1 MARRGAPGRPSGV
14 VILLDTNVVSALM
27 QKQPDPAVVQWL
39 DQQSAAEIWLP
50 SVVVFELR
58 YGAAIHPD
66 PGRRRLLQ
74 EGVQTLLDQLIAERV
89 APLDALASQRA
100 ALLAAARRANG
111 RSIDLRDTL
120 IAGIALAREAQLATR
135 NLRHFDDT
143 TISLIN
149 PFGC

>member
-1 MARRGAPGRPSGV
+1 M
-14 VILLDTNVVSALM
+14 ILLDTNVVSALT

-74 EGVQTLLDQLIAERV
+74 EGLQTLLDQLIAERV
-89 APLDALASQRA
+89 APFDALASQRA

-111 RSIDLRDTL
+111 RRIDLRDTL

-149 PFGC
+149 PFAG

>member
-1 MARRGAPGRPSGV
+1 M
-14 VILLDTNVVSALM
+14 ILLDTNVVSALM

-39 DQQSAAEIWLP
+39 DQQSVAEIWLP

-58 YGAAIHPD
+58 YGAAIHPN

-74 EGVQTLLDQLIAERV
+74 EGLQTLLDQLIAERV

-135 NLRHFDDT
+135 NLRHFT
-143 TISLIN
+143 PIGVATLN
-149 PFGC
+149 PWQSAGEG

>member
-1 MARRGAPGRPSGV
+1 M
-14 VILLDTNVVSALM
+14 ILLDTSVVSALM
-27 QKQPDPAVVQWL
+27 KKHPDPAVVHWL

-74 EGVQTLLDQLIAERV
+74 EGLQTLLNQLIAERV

-149 PFGC
+149 PFGG

>member
-1 MARRGAPGRPSGV
+1 M
-14 VILLDTNVVSALM
+14 ILLDTNVVSALM

-39 DQQSAAEIWLP
+39 DQQSVAEIWLP
-50 SVVVFELR
+50 SLVVFELR
-58 YGAAIHPD
+58 YGAAIHPN

-74 EGVQTLLDQLIAERV
+74 EGLQTLLDQLIAERV
-89 APLDALASQRA
+89 APFDALASQRA

-135 NLRHFDDT
+135 NPRHFDDT

-149 PFGC
+149 PFGG